1 MFPHHFIK
9 NYPNPNS
16 ANVKIMNCQQ
26 LNQISLEKVLA
37 TLGHFPSK
45 SNEKEAWFLN
55 PFGTETKASFKLDK
69 SRNVWYLFS
78 EGIGGKTLDFIMKFL
93 NCNVKEALHWADEK
107 GFDFSFHQQED
118 NPKTKSISLTG
129 INPLEN
135 RYLKSYLTSRGL
147 SPKVYNYL
155 YEIRFTLNS
164 KKLYAI
170 GFENR
175 SDGWELRNSFYKG
188 AALKKDI
195 SIIKSRIPNNTVCLF
210 EGFMDALSYIEIY
223 GETNED
229 LLVLNSIALIETAKQ
244 ELKNYQKIKLFL
256 DNDNAGMKTTNS
268 IISFFPDAENCAGLY
283 QGFKDLNEFLV
294 YKQKT

>member
-1 MFPHHFIK
+1 
-9 NYPNPNS
+9 
-16 ANVKIMNCQQ
+16 MNCQQ

-55 PFGTETKASFKLDK
+55 PFGTETQASFKIDR
-69 SRNVWYLFS
+69 SRNMWYLFS

-93 NCNVKEALHWADEK
+93 NCNVKEALHWANEK
-107 GFDFSFHQQED
+107 GFDFSFHQQAD
-118 NPKTKSISLTG
+118 NPKATNISITG

-135 RYLKSYLTSRGL
+135 LYLKNYLKSRGL
-147 SPKVYNYL
+147 SPKVYEYL
-155 YEIRFTLNS
+155 YEIRFTVNR

-195 SIIKSRIPNNTVCLF
+195 SIVKSMIPTNTVCVF
-210 EGFMDALSYIEIY
+210 EGFIDALSYVEIY
-223 GETNED
+223 GETSED

-244 ELKNYQKIKLFL
+244 ELKNYQRIKLFL
-256 DNDNAGMKTTNS
+256 DNDKAGIKTTSS
-268 IISFFPDAENCAGLY
+268 IIFSFPNAENCAMLY
-283 QGFKDLNEFLV
+283 RDYKDLNEFLIHG
-294 YKQKT
+294 QKT